1 VLVKRTIVIND
12 FERIVNF
19 INRWFFLIHTNLFFL
34 SKEIFFLTKK
44 LVLFA
49 FDVLERIS
57 CFCTFAE
64 KRMLDIIK
72 KYRIFI
78 GTFVVFSIITISL
91 FYNVLKPSKK
101 LPIYNPA
108 DVNPEL
114 VDSTVQY
121 IAREHKIADFS
132 FINQNGKV
140 ITQKDYEGKI
150 YVADFF
156 FTTCQSI
163 CPIMTTNMVDVQRA
177 ILNNQKVMLLSHTVT
192 PEIDSVPV
200 LKKYALEKGVVDSK
214 WNLVTGD
221 KKEIYSMA
229 RKSYLAVKLGKP
241 NELYDMVHTENFVL
255 VDAQK
260 RVRGFYDGTK
270 KEEIN
275 RLIEDINWLCENDK
289 K

>member
-1 VLVKRTIVIND
+1 
-12 FERIVNF
+12 
-19 INRWFFLIHTNLFFL
+19 
-34 SKEIFFLTKK
+34 
-44 LVLFA
+44 
-49 FDVLERIS
+49 
-57 CFCTFAE
+57 
-64 KRMLDIIK
+64 MLDFIK

-78 GTFVVFSIITISL
+78 SFFLIFSVVFITISYTL
-91 FYNVLKPSKK
+91 LKPEKN
-101 LPIYNPA
+101 LTIYNPA

-132 FINQNGKV
+132 FVNQNGKT

-156 FTTCQSI
+156 FTTCGSI
-163 CPIMTTNMVDVQRA
+163 CPIMTTNMIDVQKA
-177 ILNNQKVMLLSHTVT
+177 FLNNPKVMILSHTVT
-192 PEIDSVPV
+192 PEIDSVPI
-200 LKKYALEKGVVDSK
+200 LKKYALEKGVIDSK

-221 KKEIYSMA
+221 KKDIYSMA

-241 NELYDMVHTENFVL
+241 SELYDMVHTENFVL
-255 VDAQK
+255 VDAEK

-270 KEEIN
+270 KQEIK
-275 RLIEDINWLCENDK
+275 RLIEDINWLLENDK